1 MPAPNLPIER
11 PKTPLLD
18 EETKSLLQL
27 GFIVPT
33 DFVFLII
40 LGLIGFSSLIWI
52 IATKP
57 DFVYILA
64 ILICANFLTTIWVVT
79 LVYRACYFV
88 LKMRA
93 VMETMPEL
101 AAHIALKLH
110 EQQLNTPAVAGTNKP
125 TPMPGGVAK

>member
-1 MPAPNLPIER
+1 MPPPATPIER

-40 LGLIGFSSLIWI
+40 LVLVGFSSLIWI
-52 IATKP
+52 LSARP
-57 DFVYILA
+57 DFIYILA
-64 ILICANFLTTIWVVT
+64 IIVCANFLTTIWAVT
-79 LVYRACYFV
+79 LIYRACYFV

-110 EQQLNTPAVAGTNKP
+110 EQQLNTPAAAGTGKP
-125 TPMPGGVAK
+125 APMPSGATK